1 MYIVFDYICTRIKY
15 LVRYIFL
22 NKRVMYFFNHFQ
34 VSLILLFLFLLS
46 GCHGKTDEKEIVIIS
61 TNDVHGQIQQFPKLA
76 TFVDR
81 VKAEYPNVIL
91 VDAGDRFTGN
101 PYVDYAEERGL
112 PIITLMNELGY
123 AIGTLGNH
131 EFDFGQKILRTRIND
146 ATFPIICANIN
157 SSQSELDS
165 IAPYYIIEKDG
176 IKLCFLGLI
185 QTETDNIPSTNPEHL
200 QKITFD
206 NYLDKI
212 EDYRK
217 LKSSCHAFIG
227 LTHLGVDSDSILATR
242 MPELDMIIG
251 GHSHTLL
258 EKPKRVNNVL
268 IGQTGIKL
276 QYAGLTTLKFKG
288 GKLTERIYKSCLID
302 TITQA
307 DSSMTEKVKF
317 FVNPPRFKQ
326 IIGTATLPFES
337 RESIANLV
345 TDAMLSASSSDI
357 AFYNQGGIRIT
368 QLPQGDITLEQLFSI
383 EPFGNHIV
391 THEMSL
397 KEIKAL
403 ILNRFNREDHAID
416 LFVSPGN
423 YTIIRDQQGNGTDV
437 LIQDR
442 NGKPL
447 VDEQIYKVA
456 LNNYVSVDYDFP
468 DRGKG
473 QHTDISVVNAM
484 IKFVQS
490 HQPVQPTLKRTYI
503 K

>member
-1 MYIVFDYICTRIKY
+1 MVLSWI
-15 LVRYIFL
+15 
-22 NKRVMYFFNHFQ
+22 
-34 VSLILLFLFLLS
+34 ILLF
-46 GCHGKTDEKEIVIIS
+46 GCQNTGEKEIVIIS
-61 TNDVHGQIQQFPKLA
+61 TNDIHGSIEQFPKLA
-76 TFVDR
+76 TFVEQI
-81 VKAEYPNVIL
+81 KAKHPNVIL

-101 PYVDYAEERGL
+101 PYVDHAKEKGL
-112 PIITLMNELGY
+112 PVISLMNDLGY
-123 AIGTLGNH
+123 EIGTLGNH

-416 LFVSPGN
+416 LFVSPVN
-423 YTIIRDQQGNGTDV
+423 YTIIRYQQGNGTDV

-490 HQPVQPTLKRTYI
+490 HQPVQPTLRRTYI

>member
-368 QLPQGDITLEQLFSI
+368 QLPQGDITLELFSI

-490 HQPVQPTLKRTYI
+490 HQPVQPTLRRTYI

>member
-1 MYIVFDYICTRIKY
+1 
-15 LVRYIFL
+15 
-22 NKRVMYFFNHFQ
+22 
-34 VSLILLFLFLLS
+34 
-46 GCHGKTDEKEIVIIS
+46 
-61 TNDVHGQIQQFPKLA
+61 
-76 TFVDR
+76 
-81 VKAEYPNVIL
+81 
-91 VDAGDRFTGN
+91 
-101 PYVDYAEERGL
+101 
-112 PIITLMNELGY
+112 
-123 AIGTLGNH
+123 
-131 EFDFGQKILRTRIND
+131 
-146 ATFPIICANIN
+146 
-157 SSQSELDS
+157 
-165 IAPYYIIEKDG
+165 
-176 IKLCFLGLI
+176 
-185 QTETDNIPSTNPEHL
+185 
-200 QKITFD
+200 
-206 NYLDKI
+206 
-212 EDYRK
+212 
-217 LKSSCHAFIG
+217 
-227 LTHLGVDSDSILATR
+227 
-242 MPELDMIIG
+242 MIIG

-490 HQPVQPTLKRTYI
+490 HQPVQPTLRRTYI

>member
-1 MYIVFDYICTRIKY
+1 M
-15 LVRYIFL
+15 
-22 NKRVMYFFNHFQ
+22 
-34 VSLILLFLFLLS
+34 
-46 GCHGKTDEKEIVIIS
+46 IIS

-317 FVNPPRFKQ
+317 FVNPP
-326 IIGTATLPFES
+326 PFQTNHRNGNS
-337 RESIANLV
+337 PV
-345 TDAMLSASSSDI
+345 
-357 AFYNQGGIRIT
+357 RIT
-368 QLPQGDITLEQLFSI
+368 GKHCQPCHRCHVI
-383 EPFGNHIV
+383 
-391 THEMSL
+391 SL
-397 KEIKAL
+397 L
-403 ILNRFNREDHAID
+403 IRHRFLQSRRNPHYATASGRHHAGTTFFNRT
-416 LFVSPGN
+416 F
-423 YTIIRDQQGNGTDV
+423 R
-437 LIQDR
+437 
-442 NGKPL
+442 
-447 VDEQIYKVA
+447 
-456 LNNYVSVDYDFP
+456 
-468 DRGKG
+468 
-473 QHTDISVVNAM
+473 
-484 IKFVQS
+484 QS
-490 HQPVQPTLKRTYI
+490 HRHS
-503 K
+503 